1 MVNGSAP
8 TEGRVEICRNNSYG
22 TICDDQWDVLDARV
36 ACRQLGYSGQG
47 MYTWTV
53 ISLNI
58 VLLLP
63 DKFYRCATTTTCI
76 FWPREWRYCY

>member
-1 MVNGSAP
+1 MNGTIP

-47 MYTWTV
+47 ILKLIEIMCVSKAIY
-53 ISLNI
+53 
-58 VLLLP
+58 
-63 DKFYRCATTTTCI
+63 F
-76 FWPREWRYCY
+76 